1 MIYEVVNWFFIVFEL
16 LKTLHIP
23 FFFIKKKKKRKK
35 KKRETTIKIK
45 NKNLSC
51 TTRKSMATLYN
62 FKDSKVAQS
71 IRNHNSLSEGNN
83 SNKLTPLLRAKTYF
97 KKSWLQI

>member
-1 MIYEVVNWFFIVFEL
+1 MCDYTW
-16 LKTLHIP
+16 
-23 FFFIKKKKKRKK
+23 KKAKKRKK
-35 KKRETTIKIK
+35 KKKKETTIKIK

>member
-23 FFFIKKKKKRKK
+23 FFFIKKKMRKK
-35 KKRETTIKIK
+35 KKKETTIKIK

-51 TTRKSMATLYN
+51 TTRESMATLYN